1 MAVSQEKSVP
11 TTSPAV
17 EEILHWIRSEPALAW
32 FAAQAL
38 WTAQP
43 MLEIFWPPENIS
55 AIAETLETMNSSA
68 GKAPADPGEGGT

>member
-1 MAVSQEKSVP
+1 MAVAQEQPVP
-11 TTSPAV
+11 MNSPAV

-38 WTAQP
+38 WMAQP

-55 AIAETLETMNSSA
+55 AFAEALETLNSSA
-68 GKAPADPGEGGT
+68 GKNAARF

>member
-11 TTSPAV
+11 MTSPAV

-38 WTAQP
+38 WIAQP
-43 MLEIFWPPENIS
+43 ALEIFWSPENIS
-55 AIAETLETMNSSA
+55 AIAETLEIVNSSSGA
-68 GKAPADPGEGGT
+68 KPAEPGEGGN

>member
-11 TTSPAV
+11 VTSPAV

-43 MLEIFWPPENIS
+43 MLEIFWPPDTIS
-55 AIAETLETMNSSA
+55 AFAETLETMDSSA
-68 GKAPADPGEGGT
+68 GQTPADPGEGGT